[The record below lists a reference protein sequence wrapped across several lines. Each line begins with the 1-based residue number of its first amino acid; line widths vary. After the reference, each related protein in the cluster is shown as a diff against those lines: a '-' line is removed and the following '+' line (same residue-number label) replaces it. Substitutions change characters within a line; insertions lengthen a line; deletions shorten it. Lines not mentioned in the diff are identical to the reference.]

1 MRVETP
7 DDNDKTREFLWKRSS
22 NLAHLVSQ
30 KLMNA
35 AKSLL
40 KPVVESSTQHQTISN

>member
-30 KLMNA
+30 KITNA
-35 AKSLL
+35 AKSFM
-40 KPVVESSTQHQTISN
+40 KPVIASSIQNQTTTR